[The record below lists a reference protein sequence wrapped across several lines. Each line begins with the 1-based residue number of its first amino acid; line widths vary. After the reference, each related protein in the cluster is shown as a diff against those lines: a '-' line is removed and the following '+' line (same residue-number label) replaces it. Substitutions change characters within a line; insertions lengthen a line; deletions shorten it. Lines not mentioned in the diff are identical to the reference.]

1 MLTLIEWPS
10 FAVSVLVLT
19 FISTAASVIQAAKA
33 FYPSN
38 MPGTV
43 PQASLNPTPTSL
55 ITVTMIRTESAT
67 MSAVGSDL
75 VAGSVAQGFS
85 RDRLPVNSTASGLNQ
100 TLFGSTL
107 SDTGNGVPCQTQF
120 VQEPAQRGAFDIT
133 WSCIVTLFLC
143 AYTSIHLNVPSHR
156 ERFWRVCLRVFL
168 WTLATIIAPELVL
181 LLATGQKLEARR
193 SMETWRSGGF
203 TDWTICHGFFVNMGG
218 LEVKPQGSPA
228 FPINSRQLHYMVA
241 KGHIRYPL
249 LEIKKMIDRSNSDY
263 FQIMLTSL
271 QLMWFVVQ
279 LFGRLA
285 ERLPVTTM
293 EFLTLL
299 SSLCTGFIC
308 YQWSRKPQ
316 NVRIPI
322 VLEMQ
327 ASIMAVRAQEWSVS
341 GENEFCWPTP
351 LDFVNNLPPPSPV
364 NNQTHLGRRKSPSKL
379 ILSRFTT
386 QILTP
391 ILTPILTSKYGLAF
405 SIIYNSLFLL
415 GGYAIF
421 PTQLEHDLWQ
431 FSSLIMIFSVIIYGM
446 FEMYRWF
453 LGIRQGSQYSGFA
466 EGGKKE
472 AGAFSSWGAAVLT
485 PLVVLYVSART
496 YILAEVFLGLR
507 SLPREAFRSI
517 SWANYIPH
525 IF

>member
-10 FAVSVLVLT
+10 FAVGVLVLT
-19 FISTAASVIQAAKA
+19 FLSTAASVIQAAKA

-38 MPGTV
+38 VPGTV

-67 MSAVGSDL
+67 MSAVRSGL

-85 RDRLPVNSTASGLNQ
+85 RDRQPVNSTASELNQ
-100 TLFGSTL
+100 TLFGSTI
-107 SDTGNGVPCQTQF
+107 SETGNGVPCQTQF
-120 VQEPAQRGAFDIT
+120 VQEPTQRGAFDIIWRCT
-133 WSCIVTLFLC
+133 VTLFLC
-143 AYTSIHLNVPSHR
+143 AYTSIHFNVPSHR

-168 WTLATIIAPELVL
+168 WTLATITAPELVL

-193 SMETWRSGGF
+193 SMETWRSDGF
-203 TDWTICHGFFVNMGG
+203 TDWTIRHGFFVNMGG

-249 LEIKKMIDRSNSDY
+249 LEIKEMIDRSNSDY
-263 FQIMLTSL
+263 FQIMLTSF

-285 ERLPVTTM
+285 GRLPVTTM

-327 ASIMAVRAQEWSVS
+327 ASIMAVRAQEWSNS
-341 GENEFCWPTP
+341 GENEFCRQTP
-351 LDFVNNLPPPSPV
+351 LDFVNDLSPPWLV
-364 NNQTHLGRRKSPSKL
+364 NTQTHLGHRNSPSKM
-379 ILSRFTT
+379 ILPRFTT
-386 QILTP
+386 QL
-391 ILTPILTSKYGLAF
+391 LTPILTSKYELAF
-405 SIIYNSLFLL
+405 SIIYNGLFLL

-421 PTQLEHDLWQ
+421 PTQIEHDLWQ
-431 FSSLIMIFSVIIYGM
+431 FSSSVMIFTMIIYWM
-446 FEMYRWF
+446 FETYRWS
-453 LGIRQGSQYSGFA
+453 LGFRKGTLYSGLT
-466 EGGKKE
+466 EQREKE
-472 AGAFSSWGAAVLT
+472 AEAFSFWEAAFLT

-507 SLPREAFRSI
+507 SLPTEAFRSI

-525 IF
+525 VF

>member
-1 MLTLIEWPS
+1 MLTFL
-10 FAVSVLVLT
+10 
-19 FISTAASVIQAAKA
+19 STAASVVQAAKA

-38 MPGTV
+38 VPGTV
-43 PQASLNPTPTSL
+43 PQASLNPIPTSL

-67 MSAVGSDL
+67 MSAVRSDS

-85 RDRLPVNSTASGLNQ
+85 RDRQPVNSTASELNQ
-100 TLFGSTL
+100 TLFRSTIPE
-107 SDTGNGVPCQTQF
+107 TGNRVLCQTQF
-120 VQEPAQRGAFDIT
+120 VQEPTQRGAFDIT

-156 ERFWRVCLRVFL
+156 ERLWRVCLRVFL
-168 WTLATIIAPELVL
+168 WTLATITAPELVL
-181 LLATGQKLEARR
+181 LHATGQKLEARR
-193 SMETWRSGGF
+193 SMETWRSDGF
-203 TDWTICHGFFVNMGG
+203 TDWTIRHGFFVNMGG
-218 LEVKPQGSPA
+218 LELKSQGSPA

-249 LEIKKMIDRSNSDY
+249 LEIKQIINRSNSDY
-263 FQIMLTSL
+263 FQIMLTSF
-271 QLMWFVVQ
+271 QLTWFVVQ
-279 LFGRLA
+279 LVGRLA

-308 YQWSRKPQ
+308 YQWSQKPR

-327 ASIMAVRAQEWSVS
+327 ASIMDVRAQEWSIS
-341 GENEFCWPTP
+341 GENELCRQTP
-351 LDFVNNLPPPSPV
+351 LDFVNETSPPWLV
-364 NNQTHLGRRKSPSKL
+364 NIQTHLEHRKSPSKMTL
-379 ILSRFTT
+379 ARFTT
-386 QILTP
+386 RL
-391 ILTPILTSKYGLAF
+391 LTPILTSKYELVF
-405 SIIYNSLFLL
+405 SIIYNALFLL

-421 PTQLEHDLWQ
+421 PTQIEHDLWR
-431 FSSLIMIFSVIIYGM
+431 FSSSVMVFTMIIYWM
-446 FEMYRWF
+446 IETYRWS
-453 LGIRQGSQYSGFA
+453 LGFRKGRLYPSSTEQR
-466 EGGKKE
+466 EKE
-472 AGAFSSWGAAVLT
+472 AEAFSFWEAAVIT

-507 SLPREAFRSI
+507 SLPTEAFRSI

-525 IF
+525 VF

>member
-10 FAVSVLVLT
+10 FAVGVLVLT

-43 PQASLNPTPTSL
+43 PQASLNPAPTSL

-85 RDRLPVNSTASGLNQ
+85 RDRLPVNSTALGSNQ
-100 TLFGSTL
+100 TLFGSSL
-107 SDTGNGVPCQTQF
+107 PDTGNGVPCQTQF
-120 VQEPAQRGAFDIT
+120 VQEPAQRGAFEIT
-133 WSCIVTLFLC
+133 WRCIVTLFLC

-168 WTLATIIAPELVL
+168 WTLATITAPELVL

-193 SMETWRSGGF
+193 SMETWHSDGF
-203 TDWTICHGFFVNMGG
+203 TDWTIRHGFFVNMGG

-249 LEIKKMIDRSNSDY
+249 LEIKEMIDRSNSDY
-263 FQIMLTSL
+263 FQIMLTSF

-285 ERLPVTTM
+285 ERLPVTTI
-293 EFLTLL
+293 ELLTLL
-299 SSLCTGFIC
+299 SSLCTGLIC
-308 YQWSRKPQ
+308 FQWSRKPQ
-316 NVRIPI
+316 NVRVPI

-327 ASIMAVRAQEWSVS
+327 ASIMAVRAQDWSIS
-341 GENEFCWPTP
+341 GENEFCRQTP
-351 LDFVNNLPPPSPV
+351 LDFVDNLSPSSLV
-364 NNQTHLGRRKSPSKL
+364 NSQTHQGHRKRRTKMVLP
-379 ILSRFTT
+379 RFTT
-386 QILTP
+386 QLP
-391 ILTPILTSKYGLAF
+391 TPILTSKSGLAF
-405 SIIYNSLFLL
+405 PIIYNGLFLL

-421 PTQLEHDLWQ
+421 PTQIEHDLWQ
-431 FSSLIMIFSVIIYGM
+431 FSSLIMTFTVIIYGM
-446 FEMYRWF
+446 FEMYRWIF
-453 LGIRQGSQYSGFA
+453 ESRQGSQYSGLT
-466 EGGKKE
+466 EQWEKE
-472 AGAFSSWGAAVLT
+472 AGVSSSWGAAVLT